1 MIRFYLAVRRYA
13 TLLMV
18 FATSLALAQERSV
31 SGRITSADDNSAIPG
46 VNVLEKGTSNG
57 TVSDADGNFRINVG
71 PNAVLVFSFV
81 GYTTQ
86 EVTVGTQSTVNVSL
100 ASDVTALSEV
110 VVVGYGTQEKKEI
123 TGSVS
128 SVKAED
134 FNKGLVNDPTQLI
147 QGKVAG
153 LSVTRPGSD
162 PNGQF
167 DIRLRGI
174 STIGA
179 NTQPLIIIDGVL
191 GADLRSVDPNDI
203 ASIDVLKDGSAA
215 ALYGSRASNGV
226 ILVTTKSGKSGKFTV
241 DYNGSVSSE
250 TIARRLDLLSADE
263 FRELRRSIFN
273 NNDGDFGANTDWTKE
288 ISRNQAL
295 AHVHNLAISGGTS
308 QTQYRISANYRN
320 TQGIQRGSGFDQL
333 ITRVNINQKA
343 LNDRLTLSFNFANTN
358 RNENPGFNEAWRYAS
373 IYNPTAPVRFA
384 ENSTDPNRIRYGGYF
399 QQVLFDFFN
408 PVAIIEQNIRER
420 QQQIINSSFKAEYEI
435 ADGLR
440 WTANYAFQNDTRE
453 RGEYFSKFSFGL
465 GTDRNGFGRVEN
477 DILRNDL
484 FETYGTLDR
493 SFGDVNLTAVAGYS
507 YQEFNNRGSWMSGGN
522 FITDAFSYHNME
534 ASQDFQNGQGRVF
547 SYRDLNKLI
556 AFFGRTNLSF
566 KDTYF
571 INATFRREGSTRN
584 GAANKWGNFFGAG
597 AAVMV
602 SNLVDI
608 PFLNSLKAKVG
619 FGQTGNQP
627 NSSYASLI
635 RFAPQPDRFALVNGT
650 FIPTYAPVS
659 NENTNLQWETQTQL
673 NAGIEFTALN
683 NRFSGTIE
691 YFQKRTSDL
700 ILNFAVPV
708 PPNLFP
714 NAIQNVGEM
723 KNSGLEV
730 ALNYA
735 VIQRSNLT
743 WSTGINF
750 ATLSTEFVNWNI
762 EGTDQRLIAGV
773 GSPGQNLTPQIRVT
787 EGRPFG
793 EMWGLKFTG
802 IGENGRWVF
811 EDLDGDGTINQ
822 ERDSQVIGNGLPK
835 VYGGWTNTVTYGKF
849 DFNVLFNFAFGHD
862 MINQYRTFYEAP
874 IATGSYNALAS
885 TLDIRNLVE
894 APRFSSFHVENA
906 DFVRL
911 NNATLGYNIALPSG
925 SRVSKARVFLSG
937 QNLFTITGYRGIDPE
952 IRWADTENQGENG
965 TLAAGIERRNS
976 WFLTRT
982 ITAGVN
988 ITF

>member
-13 TLLMV
+13 AVLMV
-18 FATSLALAQERSV
+18 FATSLAFAQERSV

-46 VNVLEKGTSNG
+46 VNILEKGTSNG
-57 TVSDADGNFRINVG
+57 TVSDADGNYRINVG

-86 EVTVGTQSTVNVSL
+86 EVTVGTQSTVDVAL
-100 ASDVTALSEV
+100 ASDITALSEV

-162 PNGQF
+162 PNAGF

-174 STIGA
+174 STVGA

-241 DYNGSVSSE
+241 DYNGSFSTES
-250 TIARRLDLLSADE
+250 IARRLDLLSADE
-263 FRELRRSIFN
+263 FRSLRKSIFN
-273 NNDGDFGANTDWTKE
+273 NDDGDFRSNTDWTKE
-288 ISRNQAL
+288 ISRSQAL

-343 LNDRLTLSFNFANTN
+343 LNDKLTLSFNFANTN
-358 RNENPGFNEAWRYAS
+358 RNENPGFNEAFRYAT
-373 IYNPTAPVRFA
+373 IYNPTAPVRFP
-384 ENSTDPNRIRYGGYF
+384 EGSTDPNAIRYGGYF

-408 PVAIIEQNIRER
+408 PVAIIEQNTRER

-440 WTANYAFQNDTRE
+440 WTANYAFQNSATE
-453 RGEYFSKFSFGL
+453 FGQYFSKFSFGT
-465 GTDRNGFGRVEN
+465 GTDRNGFAEVRN
-477 DILRNDL
+477 DISRNDL

-493 SFGDVNLTAVAGYS
+493 AFGDLNLTVVAGYS
-507 YQEFNNRGSWMSGGN
+507 YQEFNNRGFGMNGGN
-522 FITDAFSYHNME
+522 FISDAFKYHNMG
-534 ASQDFQNGQGRVF
+534 ASQDFQKGLGSVF

-556 AFFGRTNLSF
+556 AFFGRANLSF

-571 INATFRREGSTRN
+571 VNATFRREGSTRN
-584 GAANKWGNFFGAG
+584 GANNKWGNFFGAG

-627 NSSYASLI
+627 NFSYASLV
-635 RFAPQPDRFALVNGT
+635 RFGPQSNTLVNGQ
-650 FIPTYAPVS
+650 FIPSYGPVS
-659 NENTNLQWETQTQL
+659 NANPDLKWETQTQL
-673 NAGIEFTALN
+673 NAGIEFTALK
-683 NRFSGTIE
+683 NRLSGTIE
-691 YFQKRTSDL
+691 YFQKRTTDL

-708 PPNLFP
+708 PPNLFG
-714 NAIQNVGEM
+714 NALQNVGEM
-723 KNSGLEV
+723 ANSGIEV
-730 ALNYA
+730 ALDYA

-762 EGTDQRLIAGV
+762 EGTDQRLIANV
-773 GSPGQNLTPQIRVT
+773 GSPGQNLTPMIRVT

-802 IGENGRWVF
+802 IGENGRWVY
-811 EDLDGDGTINQ
+811 EDLDGNGVIDQ
-822 ERDSQVIGNGLPK
+822 EKDSQVIGNGLPK
-835 VYGGWTNTVTYGKF
+835 VYGGWNNTVTFGKF

-862 MINQYRTFYEAP
+862 MINQFRTFYEAP
-874 IATGSYNALAS
+874 IAVGSYNALAS
-885 TLDIRNLVE
+885 TLDIQNLVE

-906 DFVRL
+906 DYVRL
-911 NNATLGYNIALPSG
+911 NNATLGYNVGLGTG
-925 SRVSKARVFLSG
+925 SRISKARLFLSG

-952 IRWADTENQGENG
+952 IQWADRENLGENG